1 MNTKRCAIAV
11 VSMSVLA
18 ISASAPAQ
26 AQFLKKLLQGSS
38 QQNEFQNNQF
48 GQPYNGFGNSS
59 FNTGGFNTGGFNTG
73 GFNNGFSNTGMPFN
87 GGFNGGFQNRGS
99 SNLSSSLNSLDSS
112 ADQVSKSMQKFL
124 QASGRWMP
132 QPTGNDMQACV
143 AMQNFKQL
151 VGQVKRNAGGNITP
165 QFQMQLS
172 QLQQSANNLVNAM
185 AAANI
190 DPGTQGQAQM
200 LRDNVSQMMAMSSI
214 TPGGNPMNPFW
225 NMGGQNY
232 PGFNNGMLH
241 INQGGRGA
249 LTVMGQQYMRFRDVS
264 VETIDPVSRRV
275 RVALSGGR
283 DNLILS
289 GPITQQ
295 TMNAVTIAV
304 DSSDKG
310 AINGVLNIGF
320 GSNGSVGSINSS
332 GQMNG
337 QGYAIQFS
345 GQ

>member
-1 MNTKRCAIAV
+1 MNTRRSAIAV
-11 VSMSVLA
+11 VSMSVLTVLS
-18 ISASAPAQ
+18 ISAPVQ
-26 AQFLKKLLQGSS
+26 AQFLKKLLQGGS

-48 GQPYNGFGNSS
+48 AQPYNGFSN
-59 FNTGGFNTGGFNTG
+59 GGFNTGGFNTG
-73 GFNNGFSNTGMPFN
+73 GFSNTGMPFN
-87 GGFNGGFQNRGS
+87 GGFQGFNRGFQQNSG
-99 SNLSSSLNSLDSS
+99 NLSTSLNSLDAS
-112 ADQVSKSMQKFL
+112 AEQVSKSMQRFL
-124 QASGRWMP
+124 QSSGRWMP
-132 QPTGNDMQACV
+132 QPKGNDMQACV

-151 VGQVKRNAGGNITP
+151 IGQVKRNAGGNITP

-172 QLQQSANNLVNAM
+172 QLQQSANTLVNAM
-185 AAANI
+185 AVANI

-214 TPGGNPMNPFW
+214 APGGNPMNPFW

-295 TMNAVTIAV
+295 TMNGVTIAV

-310 AINGVLNIGF
+310 TVNGVLNIGF
-320 GSNGSVGSINSS
+320 VSNGSVGSINSS

-337 QGYAIQFS
+337 QGYAIQFN

>member
-1 MNTKRCAIAV
+1 MAV
-11 VSMSVLA
+11 LAMSVLTLSS
-18 ISASAPAQ
+18 SANPVQ

-38 QQNEFQNNQF
+38 QQNEFQTNPF
-48 GQPYNGFGNSS
+48 GQPYNGF
-59 FNTGGFNTGGFNTG
+59 
-73 GFNNGFSNTGMPFN
+73 NNGWSNNSFSNTAMPFN
-87 GGFNGGFQNRGS
+87 GGFQPFNSGFQQNRGS
-99 SNLSSSLNSLDSS
+99 GNLSSSLNSLDSS
-112 ADQVSKSMQKFL
+112 ADQVSNRLQKFL
-124 QASGRWMP
+124 QSTGRWAP

-143 AMQNFKQL
+143 AMQNFKQ
-151 VGQVKRNAGGNITP
+151 VIGQVKRNSSGNITP
-165 QFQMQLS
+165 QFQLQLS

-185 AAANI
+185 TVANI
-190 DPGTQGQAQM
+190 DPGTLGQAQM

-225 NMGGQNY
+225 NMGGQTY
-232 PGFNNGMLH
+232 PGFNNGM
-241 INQGGRGA
+241 INVSQGGSGA
-249 LTVMGQQYMRFRDVS
+249 LTVMGQQYMRFRGVS

-283 DNLILS
+283 DSLTLS

-295 TMNAVTIAV
+295 TMNGVTIAV

-310 AINGVLNIGF
+310 AVNGVLNIGF
-320 GSNGSVGSINSS
+320 VSNGSVGSINSS